1 MKNVLI
7 IGATSAIAHA
17 TARLFAQQG
26 ARLYLVGRNK
36 EKLDINAADLKV
48 FGAASVFI
56 DIIDLDDTSTHKAL
70 IDRSIEKLSSVDVAL
85 IAHGTLADQT
95 ETQTSYEKTLAALTT
110 NGLSYIS
117 LLTRLANYFEPRQEG
132 TIAVISSVAGDRGR
146 QSNYIYGTAKAAVS
160 TFTQGLRN
168 RLAKSDVNVLTIK
181 PGFVDTP
188 MTADFDKGALWASP
202 DTVAGEI
209 FKAINRGKDIIYT
222 PFFWRYI
229 MIIIKAIPEI
239 LFKKLK
245 L

>member
-17 TARLFAQQG
+17 TARLYAQHG
-26 ARLYLVGRNK
+26 AQLYLIGRNK
-36 EKLDINAADLKV
+36 EKLDINASDLQV
-48 FGAASVFI
+48 LGASSVFV
-56 DIIDLDDTSTHKAL
+56 DVVDLDDVSAHQGL
-70 IDRSIEKLSSVDVAL
+70 IDRCINQLNSIDIAL
-85 IAHGTLADQT
+85 IAHGTLADQA
-95 ETQTSYEKTLAALTT
+95 EIQTSYEKTLEALTT
-110 NGLSYIS
+110 NGLSYLS
-117 LLTRLANYFEPRQEG
+117 LLTRLANYFEPQRKG

-168 RLAKSDVNVLTIK
+168 RLAKSGVNVLTIK

-188 MTADFDKGALWASP
+188 MTADFDKSALWASP
-202 DTVAGEI
+202 EKVGAEI
-209 FKAINRGKDIIYT
+209 FEAIKRGKDIIYT

-229 MIIIKAIPEI
+229 MIVIKSIPEI
-239 LFKKLK
+239 LFKKLN